1 MLYKFFSKY
10 YIKNKALCLITEDL
24 DSSFLLCTGELHNPA
39 QVTSMHWVL
48 LLPSLK
54 WEISPKHIT
63 VTSIKENPVRG
74 HSMKIGQKSK
84 VLKSDRLKRTYLLN
98 TLSSVLRATSIY
110 SVNIC
115 RMNELL
121 FNKKKNI
128 LTMQTVPNK
137 SFRKRPSNNVSE
149 KNLSNQYDGYL
160 KLM

>member
-121 FNKKKNI
+121 FNKKRI
-128 LTMQTVPNK
+128 
-137 SFRKRPSNNVSE
+137 
-149 KNLSNQYDGYL
+149 YL
-160 KLM
+160 LCKQFQINHLERDHLITYQKKTCQISMMDT